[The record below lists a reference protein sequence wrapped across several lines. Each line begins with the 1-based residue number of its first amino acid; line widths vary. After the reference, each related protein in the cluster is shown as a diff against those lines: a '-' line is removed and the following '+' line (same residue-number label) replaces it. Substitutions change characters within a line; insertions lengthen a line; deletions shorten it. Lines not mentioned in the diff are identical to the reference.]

1 MDGLRFSTDD
11 GVSLEADLR
20 GPEDPPVGS
29 AVLCHAHPRH
39 GGSKDHPLL
48 WAISNELVVRRH
60 TVLSFNFRG
69 VLGSGGSFGGGRA
82 EVRDV
87 AAAVARVRMD
97 APGPTLVCGWSFGAM
112 VALHEA
118 LEDPSVAALALVG
131 LPLAEHGLE
140 VPAAPTPSELRA
152 FRRPVLLLSGQG
164 DQFSPRPE
172 LELVAGRLPAAELVV
187 LPGTDH
193 FFWRREREAAAAV
206 GRFVETTVTPSP
218 TERPLGP

>member
-20 GPEDPPVGS
+20 APAGPAVGS

-48 WAISNELVVRRH
+48 GAILNELLARGR

-69 VLGSGGSFGGGRA
+69 VRPSGGSFGGGRS

-87 AAAVARVRMD
+87 AAAVARVRTD

-118 LEDPSVAALALVG
+118 LEDASVAALALVG

-140 VPAAPTPSELRA
+140 VPAPPTASELRVL
-152 FRRPVLLLSGQG
+152 RRPVLLLSGQG
-164 DQFSPRPE
+164 DGFSPRPE
-172 LELVAGRLPAAELVV
+172 LELLARRLPAAELVI

-193 FFWRREREAAAAV
+193 FFWRREREAAAVV
-206 GRFVETTVTPSP
+206 GRFVETVTA
-218 TERPLGP
+218 